1 MCVSNARRR
10 FRHPRSWSNISV
22 NSMERSGFVR
32 RPLSQRLE
40 VPPWYVDRQPLESQE
55 TWKLTLPH
63 HLPRPEQPQQAAGHR
78 LRQRQQARLHSTAFR
93 ATNPSI
99 PILN

>member
-32 RPLSQRLE
+32 RQLSLQLL
-40 VPPWYVDRQPLESQE
+40 YVDHQPLESQG

-78 LRQRQQARLHSTAFR
+78 LRQRQQARLRSTAFR
-93 ATNPSI
+93 ATNPST